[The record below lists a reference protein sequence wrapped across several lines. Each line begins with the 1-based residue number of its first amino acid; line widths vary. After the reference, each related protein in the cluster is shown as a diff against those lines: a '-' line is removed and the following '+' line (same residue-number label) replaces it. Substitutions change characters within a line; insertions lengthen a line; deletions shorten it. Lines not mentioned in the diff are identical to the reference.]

1 MANSMG
7 LSVATPTPMDEA
19 KPLDST
25 SFPNPPRIG
34 TYFLPATIQNVQH
47 LLNAYGIITRY
58 DVIKKKLRIT
68 IPGLSGSPDNA
79 DNVAMAHIISLANLN
94 GMAIGQIP
102 SFVEVIADRHQINP
116 VADWITGKPWDGAD
130 RLEAFYA
137 TLVERE
143 DFPDSLKQTLMQRWL
158 VSAVAAALK
167 PSGFRARGI
176 LTLQGPQSIG
186 KGTWINELVS
196 DPLLREHVVKVDQP
210 LDAGNKDHILT
221 AISHW
226 IVEIG
231 ELDGAFKK
239 DIARLKGFLTSDRDK
254 MRRPYGRTDSEY
266 PRRTVFCATVN
277 DEQFLV
283 DATGNTRW
291 WTIPVTKVNYT
302 HGIDMQQLFAQVL
315 VDYTNG
321 MEWWLTKAEEG
332 CLESFN
338 QSHRSISAIRERIL
352 DVLDLDKAM
361 DGKLPAMTPTEL
373 LGHIGI
379 KNPTNGQCKECGMV
393 LRETL
398 GEPKRIRGQNKW
410 RIPFINKEFYSVPTV
425 SSETANDHDDY

>member
-1 MANSMG
+1 M
-7 LSVATPTPMDEA
+7 LIDEA
-19 KPLDST
+19 RPLEQA

-34 TYFLPATIQNVQH
+34 SYFLPATIQNVLH
-47 LLNAYGIITRY
+47 LLKAYGIIVRY
-58 DVIKKKLRIT
+58 NVIKKKLHIT
-68 IPGLSGSPDNA
+68 IPGYLGSPDNA

-102 SFVEVIADRHQINP
+102 IFVEVIADRHQVNP
-116 VADWITGKPWDGAD
+116 VADWITSKPWDGED

-143 DFPDSLKQTLMQRWL
+143 GYPEPLKQVLMHRWL
-158 VSAVAAALK
+158 VSAVAAAFK

-186 KGTWINELVS
+186 KSAWVNALVP
-196 DPLLREHVVKVDQP
+196 DPILREQLVKLDQH
-210 LDAGNKDHILT
+210 LDAGNKDSILT

-226 IVEIG
+226 IIEIG

-239 DIARLKGFLTSDRDK
+239 DIARLKGFLTGDRDK
-254 MRRPYGRTDSEY
+254 IRRPYGRTDSEY

-277 DEQFLV
+277 DDNFLV

-315 VDYTNG
+315 ADYKNG

-332 CLESFN
+332 CLETFN
-338 QSHRSISAIRERIL
+338 QSHRSISAIRERVL
-352 DVLDLDKAM
+352 DVINIDKA
-361 DGKLPAMTPTEL
+361 GEPNLPALTPTAL
-373 LGHIGI
+373 LNCIGI
-379 KNPTNGQCKECGMV
+379 KNPTNGQCKECGLV
-393 LRETL
+393 LRELL

-410 RIPFINKEFYSVPTV
+410 RIPFTNPEFYTLPTGSSVSAEEV
-425 SSETANDHDDY
+425 NVY